1 MQRDAAAAAQKGAAA
16 MSVRKGMTV
25 ASSRKGTAARQKGM
39 VKAAAMAEPQQK
51 GGVQATGNAELV
63 ESSVTNASFLQSGT
77 PTSMGFFPP
86 GFQANHPAFTQES
99 KETEE
104 IFSVQDNHIANKLE
118 AVHRNSQRCGKEEIK
133 ELQPLRPS
141 SPEPALRPSHH
152 QVSASV
158 VVARPTTAS
167 KFHEA
172 DESVHEK
179 VMAPL
184 FMSSWLL
191 NSTDPSIG
199 ADKRNEQYWG
209 DVIETYNQTT
219 PGNRRRNQ
227 KQAKDRWHK
236 INRWTDLFHNDWLKA
251 RRVFTSGYNDQM
263 WIDKAHHFYVQDNE
277 DLGHFVLMDVW
288 YAVRN
293 EVKWVTYNLGL
304 KQARKRKVS
313 GKEAGEDIE
322 HVDVEEN
329 AERPR
334 PMGQKQGKKV
344 ARDIKAN
351 SKLSDS
357 DIEELQTFGK
367 IMLRRILYGN
377 YAPRECVWHNTIGGA
392 NDTRVPI
399 REDTEK

>member
-39 VKAAAMAEPQQK
+39 VQAAAMAEPQQK

-118 AVHRNSQRCGKEEIK
+118 AVHRNSQCS
-133 ELQPLRPS
+133 L
-141 SPEPALRPSHH
+141 
-152 QVSASV
+152 
-158 VVARPTTAS
+158 
-167 KFHEA
+167 
-172 DESVHEK
+172 
-179 VMAPL
+179 
-184 FMSSWLL
+184 MSSWLL

-236 INRWTDLFHNDWLKA
+236 INKWTDLFHNDWLKA

-263 WIDKAHHFYVQDNE
+263 WIDKAHHFYCKTMKTLVI
-277 DLGHFVLMDVW
+277 L
-288 YAVRN
+288 
-293 EVKWVTYNLGL
+293 
-304 KQARKRKVS
+304 
-313 GKEAGEDIE
+313 
-322 HVDVEEN
+322 
-329 AERPR
+329 